1 MNKTLPILA
10 ALALLVSACQLGG
23 GGGGLPTSIALPT
36 TAPTATPLPVLA
48 TAEGSSSTPEPGSE
62 RVAPADGMPQVF
74 IPAGTFF
81 MGGLDP
87 KAASNEKPVHQVTMD
102 GFWIDKVEVTNGMYA
117 LCVNAGA
124 CRLPL
129 EFKSSSRTIY
139 YSNQEFNDFPVIYVT
154 WYQADT
160 YCSWAGRRLPSEA
173 EWERAARGNDSRTY
187 PWGDL
192 VPDASHANFNSF
204 FGDTT
209 RVGSLPLS
217 ASYFGVLDMSGNVAE
232 WTNDFYDADYYASGV
247 NFNPPG
253 PSARTGFFMRVVRGG
268 TYSDSDSDIRVS
280 KRSSVVGS
288 NPTGLVDS
296 PEWLGEYSP
305 RIGFRCAADY

>member
-1 MNKTLPILA
+1 MKKLFPILA
-10 ALALLVSACQLGG
+10 GLAVFASACQLGG

-36 TAPTATPLPVLA
+36 TAPTFTPLPVLA
-48 TAEGSSSTPEPGSE
+48 TAEGSNNTPQPGSE
-62 RVAPADGMPQVF
+62 RAAPADGMPQVY

-102 GFWIDKVEVTNGMYA
+102 GFWMDKVEVTNGMYA
-117 LCVNAGA
+117 LCVNAGG

-139 YSNQEFNDFPVIYVT
+139 YSNQEFNDYPVIYVT
-154 WYQADT
+154 WYQADI
-160 YCSWAGRRLPSEA
+160 YCKWAGRRLPTEA
-173 EWERAARGNDSRTY
+173 EWERAARGDDSRTY

-192 VPDASHANFNSF
+192 VPDGTHANFNNIY
-204 FGDTT
+204 GDTT

-217 ASYFGVLDMSGNVAE
+217 ASYFGVLDMAGNVAE
-232 WTNDFYDADYYASGV
+232 WTNDFYDADYYGSGV
-247 NFNPPG
+247 TFNPPG
-253 PSARTGFFMRVVRGG
+253 PSARTGFFTRVIRGG
-268 TYSDSDSDIRVS
+268 TYGDTDSDIRVS

-288 NPTGLVDS
+288 NPNGLVDS
-296 PEWLGEYSP
+296 EEWLGTFSP
-305 RIGFRCAADY
+305 RIGFRCASDY